1 MENATDA
8 LKMGVAVLIFVAAL
22 SVAIMAL
29 SRAKQ
34 ASDALITTTSPIT
47 YSYGNGTSSNNFIS
61 VREVGIDE
69 VIPNIYSYYQNY
81 DTILFY
87 TAYYNRTANTLTD
100 LTPIT
105 LYYTDA
111 LNNSNNSNDTPLN
124 KSILRVD
131 GSRNN
136 RGIYGLD
143 INDERARQEPWA
155 SDQASYKKFI
165 DSFINNVDPKNP
177 ASERDGAKIQWYNW
191 SRNTNQYL
199 SGQNVL
205 GVGADGKFNHKI
217 AMEFYYPIQM
227 KGMSL
232 IDNKNARFIER
243 IGRYNYNLVY
253 SKSTSTINE
262 EKVNSVNADSVNR
275 DNSRLYFK
283 DEKENEMNETL
294 ENQENDEKTVIQY
307 IYIIN

>member
-87 TAYYNRTANTLTD
+87 TASYNRTANTLTD

-111 LNNSNNSNDTPLN
+111 LNNANNLSDTPLN

-131 GSRNN
+131 GSENR

-155 SDQASYKKFI
+155 SDQASYKKFL
-165 DSFINNVDPKNP
+165 DSLVNNVDPDTPSSVK
-177 ASERDGAKIQWYNW
+177 DGAQVQWYNW
-191 SRNTNQYL
+191 SRYNNQFLSNRNKLNT
-199 SGQNVL
+199 
-205 GVGADGKFNHKI
+205 ATHKI
-217 AMEFYYPIQM
+217 AMKFYYPSQM
-227 KGMSL
+227 NGMSL

-253 SKSTSTINE
+253 SNSTSTINGE
-262 EKVNSVNADSVNR
+262 EVNSVNANSVNR
-275 DNSRLYFK
+275 DKSRLYFK
-283 DEKENEMNETL
+283 DEKGNEMNETL
-294 ENQENDEKTVIQY
+294 ENQENDEKIVIQY
-307 IYIIN
+307 IYIGQG